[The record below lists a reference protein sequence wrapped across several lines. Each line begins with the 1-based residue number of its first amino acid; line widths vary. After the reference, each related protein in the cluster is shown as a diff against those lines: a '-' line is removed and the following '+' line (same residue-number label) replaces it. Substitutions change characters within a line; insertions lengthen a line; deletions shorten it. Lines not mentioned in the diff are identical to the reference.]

1 MAAAMAAL
9 VDALFAQDADDVDG
23 GPPEPGPGG
32 GADDGIDIDGGGLA
46 LSALFALADTETD
59 PDDTVDDADNNSRIM
74 AGVNGYELFA
84 CCKCGLVADGMPLLA
99 VMGMEMDPPPTML
112 TLCVVVLPELL

>member
-9 VDALFAQDADDVDG
+9 VDALFTQDADDVDG
-23 GPPEPGPGG
+23 GPPEPGG
-32 GADDGIDIDGGGLA
+32 GADDDIDGGG
-46 LSALFALADTETD
+46 LADTETD
-59 PDDTVDDADNNSRIM
+59 PDDTLDEADNNSRIM

-84 CCKCGLVADGMPLLA
+84 CCKCGLVAEGMPLLA